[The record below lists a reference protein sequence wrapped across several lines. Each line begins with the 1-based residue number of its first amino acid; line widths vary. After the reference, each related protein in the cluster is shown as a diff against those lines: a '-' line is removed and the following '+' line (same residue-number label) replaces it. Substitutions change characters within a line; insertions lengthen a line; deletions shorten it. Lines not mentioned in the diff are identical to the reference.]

1 MKWKAIALILVCAA
15 LLVGCAGQAN
25 HDLSMAEGST
35 PSGSAFNND
44 LRLEYITIAKRELD
58 EGDRANSRHFSE
70 KASMAAAGKA
80 VGPDDFSTQH
90 VLPEYESELRSA
102 RSRLLTALGGPGA
115 AARPDLAA
123 KAQASFDCWMEES
136 AEPWWQ
142 PADRAFCQNNFETA
156 MAGLGDMKVSEKP
169 MAQPQL
175 PRPEE
180 FLVFFD
186 FDSAKLTPEALD
198 ILKSAANVATK
209 GNYKRFVLTGHA
221 DRSGSTEYNLALSQ
235 RRADAVKKE
244 LLALGLPGGEIAT
257 EAKGES
263 VPLVPTADGVQE
275 PQNRRVEID
284 MR

>member
-1 MKWKAIALILVCAA
+1 MKLLSIALVSVCAA

-25 HDLSMAEGST
+25 HDLAMAEAST
-35 PSGSAFNND
+35 PTGSEFNKA
-44 LRLEYITIAKRELD
+44 LHQEYLTIAKRELD
-58 EGDRANSRHFSE
+58 EADPANSLHYSG

-80 VGPDDFSTQH
+80 VAPDDFATQH
-90 VLPEYESELRSA
+90 VLPEYRDELANA
-102 RSRLLTALGGPGA
+102 RGRLLTALGGSSAKAQPA
-115 AARPDLAA
+115 LAA
-123 KAQASFDCWMEES
+123 KAQANFDCWMEES

-142 PADRAFCQNNFETA
+142 PADRAYCRNNFEAA
-156 MAGLGDMKVSEKP
+156 MAGLGETKVSEKP
-169 MAQPQL
+169 MAQP

-186 FDSAKLTPEALD
+186 FDSARLTPEALA

-209 GNYKRFVLTGHA
+209 EHYMRFVVTGHA
-221 DRSGSTEYNLALSQ
+221 DRSGSSEYNLALSQ

-244 LLALGLPGGEIAT
+244 LLALGLPAGEIAT

-275 PQNRRVEID
+275 PQNRRVEIE